1 MKKVVIISKDGN
13 SFELDND
20 IAKRCKLL
28 EDEINKSTNKQI
40 EIQLPNIYSSVLER
54 IVSYLIYHKE
64 VPENEAWDLQ
74 FIKKFTG
81 DELIDLV
88 WSANYL
94 KINEL
99 LILAKNRLID
109 VFDNNNIRKV
119 RDILSIQPNFTI
131 DEEESVKSQ
140 FNWN

>member
-99 LILAKNRLID
+99 LVLAKNRLID

>member
-131 DEEESVKSQ
+131 DEEETVKSQ